1 MLPSHYG
8 PLVAG
13 VVGALFGLLVLGP
26 LGAIL
31 GAVVGAYFGRAFA
44 RFQAQYRPE
53 VRARVE
59 VVLFDTLFAL
69 LGHLAKADGRV
80 CEAEIGAAEH
90 MMARMRLNPE
100 QRRAAIE
107 RFKRGAS
114 PDFAVDACLQE
125 FMAVCGPFP
134 HLKQLLIVYLL
145 SLAVADAELHLEEE
159 RVLRQVAAQL
169 GVAPQV
175 FERLL
180 NMARAQANFRPDGA
194 PAQAD
199 INIAYQALGVEPSV
213 SDAELK
219 RAYRKLMSQHHP
231 DKLAGQGVPEH
242 MIDAATER
250 SQQIQAAYDLIKK
263 QRQVA

>member
-1 MLPSHYG
+1 MPSNLG

-13 VVGALFGLLVLGP
+13 VVGALFGYLVLGP
-26 LGAIL
+26 VGAVL
-31 GAVVGAYFGRAFA
+31 GAVAGAYFGRAFSS
-44 RFQAQYRPE
+44 FQAQYRPE

-59 VVLFDTLFAL
+59 AALFDTLFAL

-80 CEAEIGAAEH
+80 SEAEIGAAEH
-90 MMARMRLNPE
+90 MMARMQLSPA
-100 QRRAAIE
+100 QRSSAIE
-107 RFKRGAS
+107 RFKRGAAE
-114 PDFAVDACLQE
+114 DFAVDACLQE
-125 FMAVCGPFP
+125 FMAVCGPYP

-145 SLAVADAELHLEEE
+145 SLAVADAELHAEEE

-169 GVAPQV
+169 GVAPRA
-175 FERLL
+175 FEQLL

-199 INIAYQALGVEPSV
+199 INTAYQAMGVEPSV

-231 DKLAGQGVPEH
+231 DKLAGQGVPAH
-242 MIDAATER
+242 MIQAATER